1 MPIVSKDYFPST
13 TAQFITE
20 VDNLPPSATYE
31 AKALTKVD
39 VVFAFGE
46 MSQSQQMQDYMDSF
60 EQRLGSAGNNIDAYV
75 QKVETV
81 TGGFNSEDADAETIY
96 NFWDQYPNPNNFVV
110 RGNWIGNAARSWEDF
125 PEGGRTPNAIFNHI
139 FIESNSY
146 KVSDF
151 SISSLYAWHGCELPS
166 GYIFHWDV
174 HADEAYL
181 VIAGN
186 ETVLMKL
193 SDVSY
198 YLGVPGS
205 GGNIYDRL
213 FENNGGDSGYEGEIL
228 ARAPIG
234 WPTSKTY
241 ASELRVEMYGNNI
254 KVYNNNNVIIDYIDN
269 NSIREGG
276 IGLFAGCTAAFSNVQ
291 LSYDMTTRKSL
302 GESIQDV
309 AWRDNSVRFVIYG
322 EDNIPD
328 WMQNTTNAD
337 YQYTVTKLLNSNA
350 YLIPFGVAT
359 NQHYMQQLISSI
371 STPQETKGQFIN
383 NIPII
388 TAMNSACDW
397 IISLVRDNSKPTQW
411 ILVNTPVAWNTIYK
425 DSEHDLPLNFGEHD
439 GQGESLSDKSDTS
452 DLTLASSWGVG
463 LSHYFSNQ
471 DKILAEKWRYIHHY
485 TFYDNSTREETFSNV
500 WLSDPVEIF
509 PEPGLYRINYKRKD
523 NPFYTDVNLAN
534 PFDEYRYW
542 STDYDPIIE

>member
-75 QKVETV
+75 EKVETSTISTSDEDSADIFQNWYDGLANSRPSPYWRLQGTKLTIDYSDDLWDRFV
-81 TGGFNSEDADAETIY
+81 DISDTGYSFSDGSISFYTQSFQNMVHQNQYGVGFRLQNPQMHGGYTFSVGRTRGDYGAVALWELNDDSLPLSVQANNPNKLGISKEYSVDTLANAKYTIKCSGPNIQIYVNSDLAINVNNTKYSKGTYGIWARTSTGGVWFDN
-96 NFWDQYPNPNNFVV
+96 
-110 RGNWIGNAARSWEDF
+110 
-125 PEGGRTPNAIFNHI
+125 
-139 FIESNSY
+139 
-146 KVSDF
+146 F
-151 SISSLYAWHGCELPS
+151 SITT
-166 GYIFHWDV
+166 
-174 HADEAYL
+174 
-181 VIAGN
+181 GN
-186 ETVLMKL
+186 
-193 SDVSY
+193 S
-198 YLGVPGS
+198 
-205 GGNIYDRL
+205 
-213 FENNGGDSGYEGEIL
+213 
-228 ARAPIG
+228 
-234 WPTSKTY
+234 
-241 ASELRVEMYGNNI
+241 
-254 KVYNNNNVIIDYIDN
+254 
-269 NSIREGG
+269 
-276 IGLFAGCTAAFSNVQ
+276 
-291 LSYDMTTRKSL
+291 KSL
-302 GESIQDV
+302 GEAISDV
-309 AWRDNSVRFVIYG
+309 AWRDNSIRFVVYG
-322 EDNIPD
+322 EDTVPEY
-328 WMQNTTNAD
+328 MQNTTNAD
-337 YQYTVTKLLNSNA
+337 YQYTITKLLNSNA
-350 YLIPFGVAT
+350 YLIPLGTST
-359 NQHYMQQLISSI
+359 NKSVMEQLIKFISSP
-371 STPQETKGQFIN
+371 TETKGKFIN
-383 NIPII
+383 NVPII

-397 IISLVRDNSKPTQW
+397 IISLVRNNSKPTQW
-411 ILVNTPVAWNTIYK
+411 ILVNTPIVWNTTYK

-500 WLSDPVEIF
+500 WISDPVEIF

-542 STDYDPIIE
+542 STDYDPVVQ